1 MDWFMSTVRHSVSI
15 ETYEKLCKLTY
26 VRVKG
31 SVFYFIII
39 PTNVFSFIFSVITPW
54 PQGIR
59 VIIGRRVAKKT
70 ALATVGENEE
80 SEEEELQPELKV
92 PVPRGKRII
101 KKTPLATIEEYE
113 ASCSLSAQDR
123 TVSTAG
129 SHMSSCRRSRIPCTG
144 PGSPHITG
152 TGQVVLQEA
161 EPYIGP
167 DPESHDQER
176 TYCRKRDTIAEQES
190 VCALSRHPAA
200 FLRPQLPSFISL

>member
-92 PVPRGKRII
+92 P
-101 KKTPLATIEEYE
+101 
-113 ASCSLSAQDR
+113 SCSLSAQDR